1 MPRYLGLDFGGTKLA
16 AGVTDETGRLLRFA
30 RCPTDPSGGPEAALA
45 ALHALVCELGADDPH
60 AERFQAVGIS
70 FGGPVDQSRQHCL
83 LSHHCPGWQDFPL
96 VDRVSE
102 IWHCRA
108 EMDNDA
114 NAAALGEYRFGAGR
128 GRRNMLYVTVS
139 TGIGGGVIADGG
151 LYRGSHGLSGEIGHT
166 IVSLDGPPCSCG
178 KNGCLETYASGPAIA
193 RAYASEK
200 DDARETVTAESV
212 FAAATNGDQ
221 LAQRVLHRAIQALG
235 IGLANASNLFDPD
248 VIVIGGG
255 VSRAGSALFV
265 PLREVTRALSSPA
278 PADAV
283 EIVPAELGDQV
294 GVVGAIAL
302 VV

>member
-1 MPRYLGLDFGGTKLA
+1 MTPYLGLDFGGTKLA
-16 AGVTDETGRLLRFA
+16 AGFADESGRLVAFA
-30 RCPTDPSGGPEAALA
+30 RCPTDPAAGADAALA
-45 ALHALVCELGADDPH
+45 TIRALADELGAGPP
-60 AERFQAVGIS
+60 RAVGIS
-70 FGGPVDQSRQHCL
+70 FGGPVDQSRQNCL

-96 VDRVSE
+96 VERVAE

-139 TGIGGGVIADGG
+139 TGIGGGVIVDGS

-178 KNGCLETYASGPAIA
+178 KHGCLETYASGPAIA

-200 DDARETVTAESV
+200 GEAVETVTAESV
-212 FAAATNGDQ
+212 FAAASNGDQ
-221 LAQRVLHRAIQALG
+221 LAQRVLDRAIQALA

-255 VSRAGSALFV
+255 VSRAGPALFI
-265 PLREVTRALSSPA
+265 PLREIAQALSPPA
-278 PADAV
+278 PADTVA
-283 EIVPAELGDQV
+283 IVPAELGDHV
-294 GVVGAIAL
+294 GVIGAIAL
-302 VV
+302 VI